1 MNRDRIDSAYER
13 AEDALCRQLEAGQ
26 ISQND
31 FNDEM
36 RALARDYRDAID
48 EGAAEAA
55 DRWRAGW

>member
-1 MNRDRIDSAYER
+1 MSRDRIDRAYER
-13 AEDALCRQLEAGQ
+13 AEDHLCRQMEQGQ
-26 ISQND
+26 ISQAD

-36 RALARDYRDAID
+36 RALARDYREDLD